1 MASSQIGEYIDNIIS
16 NKEPQ
21 RRFFFL
27 FKFVMTEIKSIKCTL
42 QKEQT
47 FGHRDKKET
56 KIMLTKQFLCLFSFV
71 RRGNNGPDDII
82 RYINI
87 LWDILNRPYDSN
99 RSEWRRCVYE
109 CNYFLWI
116 CWKICHWN
124 FITTVFPL
132 FFLLCFG
139 FVMFERFLGSNLSTS
154 KTNRWTDKVR
164 EKKLHNFVL
173 KMVKQLCEW
182 ALCVFFSI
190 AIHKREKYSNVLF
203 VMRWKKAKAN

>member
-132 FFLLCFG
+132 FFCFVLVLLCLNDFWVRIFQPQRQIDG
-139 FVMFERFLGSNLSTS
+139 RTKWERE
-154 KTNRWTDKVR
+154 R
-164 EKKLHNFVL
+164 EKV
-173 KMVKQLCEW
+173 
-182 ALCVFFSI
+182 A
-190 AIHKREKYSNVLF
+190 
-203 VMRWKKAKAN
+203 